1 MSLPDLKHI
10 RIDTVSSFYK
20 FHTTVDVLRL
30 DLIDPVISGN
40 KWFKLREYLHEAI
53 STGKK
58 TILTYGGAFS
68 NHIIATAAAANAFG
82 LKSIGIIRGERAGD
96 ISHTLKEA
104 VAYGMQLEF
113 VSREDYKNK
122 MLPASISV
130 SHNAQDLYVINEGG
144 YGAKG
149 VEGAAQI
156 AKLTDVSTYTHIIA
170 AVGTGTMLAG
180 LVEAVDEAEIIGVSV
195 FKNNLSLQ
203 AEIESLLPSSKRKN
217 FKLLHD
223 YHFGGYA
230 KYNSE
235 LVSFMNEWF
244 EVTAIASDFVYTGKL
259 FYAVNDLIQ
268 KNYFPQHSK
277 LLLIQSGGLQGNRS
291 LPKGTLI
298 F

>member
-10 RIDTVSSFYK
+10 RIDAVSSFYK

-82 LKSIGIIRGERAGD
+82 LKSIGIIRGERPAD

-122 MLPASISV
+122 MLPRSISDL
-130 SHNAQDLYVINEGG
+130 HNPQDLYVINEGG
-144 YGAKG
+144 YGRKG

-156 AKLTDVSTYTHIIA
+156 GKLIDLSIYTHIIA
-170 AVGTGTMLAG
+170 AVGTGTTLAG

-268 KNYFPQHSK
+268 KKYFPQHSK
-277 LLLIQSGGLQGNRS
+277 LLVIHSGGLQGNRS